1 VFQPCFLT
9 YHATVF
15 SAASHSFIDE
25 FAQNSDSKGDL
36 RVARPAKKSGGNM
49 DDGVSGH
56 APRFAGSI
64 LLSRCRVTDRLNQD
78 SELSSID
85 SDLGH

>member
-1 VFQPCFLT
+1 MPL
-9 YHATVF
+9 F
-15 SAASHSFIDE
+15 SRPLAHSFINE
-25 FAQNSDSKGDL
+25 FAQNSDPKGGDL